1 MILSRENIE
10 EIAAAV
16 MRDFGKFFFR
26 EDDSSGRTKP
36 RCTPIDQLASQ
47 YLGLDV
53 CFARLSPDGSLC
65 GVTAYE
71 DTEYQIEE
79 MGVTRKLK
87 LKRNEIVLD
96 RSFIEPGNIRKLCGK
111 RRFTLAHEC
120 AHQILFQMESNEKKC
135 SCRKMYE
142 EDRTY
147 SVRELKSR
155 EDWNEWQANVLGAA
169 ILMPRNEVDLAMKN
183 FARGRRLI
191 KYGEWYAYPDR
202 VIISML
208 CDLFGVS
215 KTAISIRLSK
225 LGYME
230 ERPFA
235 EYVDPLEVMA

>member
-1 MILSRENIE
+1 MILSRENLE

-16 MRDFGKFFFR
+16 MMDFGKFFFQ
-26 EDDSSGRTKP
+26 EDGSSGRTKP
-36 RCTPIDQLASQ
+36 RCTPIDQLATQ

-53 CFARLSPDGSLC
+53 CFARLSPDGSVC
-65 GVTAYE
+65 GVTAYD
-71 DTEYQIEE
+71 DTEYEIVE

-96 RSFIEPGNIRKLCGK
+96 RSFIEPGNLRKLCGK

-169 ILMPRNEVDLAMKN
+169 ILMPRNEIALAMRNSAK
-183 FARGRRLI
+183 GRRLI
-191 KYGEWYAYPDR
+191 RYGEWFTYPDR
-202 VIISML
+202 LIITML
-208 CDLFGVS
+208 CNLFGVS
-215 KTAISIRLSK
+215 RTAITIRLSS

-230 ERPFA
+230 ERPFT
-235 EYVDPLEVMA
+235 EYVDPLEVMV

>member
-16 MRDFGKFFFR
+16 TMDFNKFFFQDNDG
-26 EDDSSGRTKP
+26 EERTKA
-36 RCTPIDQLASQ
+36 RCTPIDQFASQ
-47 YLGLDV
+47 YLGLSV

-65 GVTAYE
+65 GVTAYA
-71 DTEYQIEE
+71 DTEYQVVE
-79 MGVTRKLK
+79 MGITRKLR
-87 LKRNEIVLD
+87 LKRNEVVLD
-96 RSFIEPGNIRKLCGK
+96 RSFVEPGNIRKLCGK

-142 EDRTY
+142 EDRAYT
-147 SVRELKSR
+147 VRELKSR

-169 ILMPRNEVDLAMKN
+169 ILMPRNEIALAMRN
-183 FARGRRLI
+183 LAEGRRLI
-191 KYGEWYAYPDR
+191 RYGEWFAYPDR
-202 VIISML
+202 LIITTL

-215 KTAISIRLSK
+215 RTAITIRLSK

-230 ERPFA
+230 ERPYT